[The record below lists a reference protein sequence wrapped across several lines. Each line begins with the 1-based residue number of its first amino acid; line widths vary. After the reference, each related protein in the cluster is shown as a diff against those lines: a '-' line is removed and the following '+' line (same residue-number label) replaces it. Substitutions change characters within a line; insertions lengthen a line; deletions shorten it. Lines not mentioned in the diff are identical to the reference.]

1 MLPDTWLFGLLIVVL
16 GTFLVLLVILAR
28 VLRRPPK
35 RRTTPLPAET
45 PDAGDE
51 RVGRA
56 PTLKPTAPPAYLHGL
71 SEKYQGRAIVLTPAG
86 LTLGR
91 SSDNQFVLAD
101 EPLVSRYHAE
111 IHWEN
116 DAWLLT
122 DRDSANGTWVDGQR
136 VGRHALR
143 PGQHVQLGATEWI
156 FSDQAIMTTPSLP
169 PTAIESPHDSP
180 HPLAHITGAVQFG
193 PYWLEQQVGQGGMSR
208 VFKAHA
214 PDGRTV
220 AIKILQTTDPYLVQ
234 KFEAEGNQIGPRLR
248 NHPHIVTVH
257 EFNRSADGQL
267 YLVMD
272 FVSGASLRQRL
283 QTGPLT
289 EPELL
294 AIMTQTCDALGFAHT
309 VDIVHRD
316 VKPENILIEPD
327 GAVKIVDFGI
337 ARLTSAVSV
346 THNKLVGTP
355 EYMSPEQAKGEPV
368 QAASDVYSLGVV
380 LYEML
385 TGRVPFPLPPN
396 GHDWRAAMTV
406 VDQHIRAT
414 PVPPSRCVPTISAD
428 LERVAL
434 KALEKHWQQR
444 FANGRRMGQA
454 LSALGRAAGGRSG
467 AAPSPPPAL
476 IARLTALGGAAAGRQ
491 WQINDSLTLGR
502 QDFNPDD
509 TQVSRAHAQIRV
521 RPDGVWLEDT
531 STNGTWVNQTHI
543 RRSQAPLYAGDL
555 IAIGENVL
563 RVDF

>member
-1 MLPDTWLFGLLIVVL
+1 MLPDTWLFGLLILVL
-16 GTFLVLLVILAR
+16 GTFFVFLVLLAR
-28 VLRRPPK
+28 ILRRQPK
-35 RRTTPLPAET
+35 RLATPPPEVA
-45 PDAGDE
+45 PPVADDKA
-51 RVGRA
+51 GRA

-71 SEKYQGRAIVLTPAG
+71 SGRYQGHTITLTPAG

-91 SSDNQFVLAD
+91 SSDNQFVLTD
-101 EPLVSRYHAE
+101 EPLVSRHHAE
-111 IHWEN
+111 IHWED
-116 DAWLLT
+116 DAWLLN
-122 DRDSANGTWVDGQR
+122 DRESANGTWVDGQR
-136 VGRHALR
+136 IGRHALL

-156 FSDQAIMTTPSLP
+156 FSDQALLVAPSLP
-169 PTAIESPHDSP
+169 PTAIEPPHDSP

-193 PYWLEQQVGQGGMSR
+193 PYWLEQQIGQGGMSR

-220 AIKILQTTDPYLVQ
+220 AIKILQTADPYLVQ
-234 KFEAEGNQIGPRLR
+234 KFEAEGKEIGPRLR

-283 QTGPLT
+283 QAGPLT

-294 AIMTQTCDALGFAHT
+294 AIMIQTCDALGFAHA

-327 GAVKIVDFGI
+327 GTVKVVDFGI
-337 ARLTSAVSV
+337 ARLTSAVAV
-346 THNKLVGTP
+346 TQNKLVGTP

-368 QAASDVYSLGVV
+368 QAASDVYSLGIV

-396 GHDWRAAMTV
+396 GHDWRSAMTV
-406 VDQHIRAT
+406 IDQHIRAT
-414 PVPPSRCVPTISAD
+414 PVPPSQRVATISAD

-444 FANGRRMGQA
+444 FPDGHRMGQVLLVLKGTA
-454 LSALGRAAGGRSG
+454 RSRPG
-467 AAPSPPPAL
+467 PTPSPPPVT
-476 IARLTALGGAAAGRQ
+476 IARLTALGGPAAGRQ
-491 WQINDSLTLGR
+491 WQISDSLTLGR
-502 QDFNPDD
+502 QDFNPED

-543 RRSQAPLYAGDL
+543 RRSQVALHAGDL
-555 IAIGENVL
+555 ITIGENVL